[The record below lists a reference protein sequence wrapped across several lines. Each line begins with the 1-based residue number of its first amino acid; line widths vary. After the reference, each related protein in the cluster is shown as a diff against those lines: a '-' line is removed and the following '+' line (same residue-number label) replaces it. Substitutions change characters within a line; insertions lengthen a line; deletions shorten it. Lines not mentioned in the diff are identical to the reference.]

1 MNLQEYIL
9 IPVLENVVLPYE
21 NTTLIIS
28 NIWKNI
34 LQQNTKMI
42 VGFYK
47 VDSLQNTV
55 LLNHNEKIMMIS
67 KYATLVSITNII
79 ETENNEIEVTIQG
92 LHRVLVISTKI
103 VQQQIIMAE
112 ITNYNPVIPDESYR
126 EFDDMRLSICD
137 IIRSQ
142 KPETNIFKLLA
153 MSPLEFFYYSVKDLC
168 PNNVIYK
175 QSQLEEDNIIHGLQ
189 SLVQEF
195 FHLNSKFKDQIE
207 QEVYKKVKEEIEKH
221 QKKYLL
227 DAQMNTIKKELE
239 KIVPSDENN
248 IEEEIKNHPHLPE
261 AIKKTLL
268 KEYEKIRHNNP
279 LSSEYTV
286 TKNYLT
292 TSLSLPWGKFSD
304 LSQGTLKE
312 AEDILNKDHYGLD
325 DIKDNILEYLATAFK
340 THQNT
345 VKVLLLVGP
354 PGVGKTSIG
363 SSIAKCLK
371 RQFVFISLTSVSDM
385 ADLVGH
391 RRTYVGSYPGLLITK
406 MIEAGVSN
414 PLIFLDEVDK
424 MKRNYT
430 DPSNILVPLLD
441 PTQNHNFTDN
451 FLGYPFDMSKAIFV
465 LTANTTD
472 SIPDYLLSRMEV
484 VRIDGYT
491 IYDKI
496 HIAKDFLIPKLY
508 KELSITKEEITIT
521 DEAIKRIIKH
531 YTREMGVRYLNKL
544 LSNILSKSIYI
555 NMKNKETLK
564 KEPPKITISLKNLNK
579 FTNKMELDFSI
590 NINHSESLGLAWT
603 SVGGDLLKIQALF
616 LPSSKGEVVV
626 TGNLGQVMQESVK
639 VAYSL
644 VKQSSLLATLDINE
658 SFFNSHNLHI
668 HVPEGGVPKD
678 GPSAGVTIYTAI
690 LLAIK
695 NKKSPPIAM
704 TGEISLSKEVLPIG
718 GIKQKL
724 LAALMYGIH
733 KVIVPKKNQQD
744 VKKIKNFPFNEIQIY
759 YISSIEELELIIFS

>member
-9 IPVLENVVLPYE
+9 IPILDNVVLPYE

-28 NIWKNI
+28 DVWKSL
-34 LQQNTKMI
+34 LQEKTKMI

-47 VDSLQNTV
+47 IDSLQNTV

-67 KYATLVSITNII
+67 KYATLVSVISVI
-79 ETENNEIEVTIQG
+79 ETGNHELEVTIEG
-92 LHRVLVISTKI
+92 LCRVLVISTKI
-103 VQQQIIMAE
+103 VNQQILMAE
-112 ITNYNPVIPDESYR
+112 ITNYNPVIPDESYK

-142 KPETNIFKLLA
+142 KPDTNIFKLLS
-153 MSPLEFFYYSVKDLC
+153 MSPLEFFYYALKDLC
-168 PNNVIYK
+168 VDNITYK
-175 QSQLEEDNIIHGLQ
+175 QKQLEEDNIIHGLQ
-189 SLVQEF
+189 GILREF
-195 FHLNSKFKDQIE
+195 FHLNAKFKDQVE
-207 QEVYKKVKEEIEKH
+207 QEIYKRVKDDIEKS
-221 QKKYLL
+221 QKRYLL

-248 IEEEIKNHPHLPE
+248 IEEEIKNHPHIPE
-261 AIKKTLL
+261 TIKKTLL

-292 TSLSLPWGKFSD
+292 TSLTLPWGKFSD
-304 LSQGTLKE
+304 LTKGTLQE
-312 AEDILNKDHYGLD
+312 AEDILNKDHYGLE

-340 THQNT
+340 TNQNT

-371 RQFVFISLTSVSDM
+371 RKFVFISLTSVSDM

-424 MKRNYT
+424 MKKNYT

-472 SIPDYLLSRMEV
+472 NIPDYLLSRMEV
-484 VRIDGYT
+484 IGIDGYT
-491 IYDKI
+491 MYEKV
-496 HIAKDFLIPKLY
+496 HIAKDFLLPKLY
-508 KELSITKEEITIT
+508 KDLSINKEEIHIT
-521 DEAIKRIIKH
+521 EDAIKRIIKY

-544 LSNILSKSIYI
+544 LSSILSKSIYI
-555 NMKNKETLK
+555 NMKNKEILQR
-564 KEPPKITISLKNLNK
+564 EPPKITISPRNLNK
-579 FTNKMELDFSI
+579 FTNKVEMDFAI
-590 NINHSESLGLAWT
+590 NISPSEALGLAWT

-616 LPSSKGEVVV
+616 LPSTKGEVVV

-644 VKQSSLLATLDINE
+644 VKQSPLLATLDINE
-658 SFFNSHNLHI
+658 VFFNNHNLHI

-690 LLAIK
+690 LLALK

-733 KVIVPKKNQQD
+733 TVIVPKKNQQN
-744 VKKIKNFPFNEIQIY
+744 VKKIKNFPFHELQIHY
-759 YISSIEELELIIFS
+759 VSSVDELELIIFS